1 MRPLLGHR
9 WSVFAVAFAPD
20 DPTCLASAGTDRV
33 VRVWDTTTGAV
44 TREVRGPG
52 LGEVRRLA
60 WTPSGRFLVGGDR
73 LGQAFRWEQTTGE
86 FLVQPLEPGRAVSG
100 LVVLDEGPRLLAT
113 GAAGDR
119 PGGPGYLAR
128 WHLLTRAATRE
139 MWPAAIRAVAAEPDG
154 PRLALAEEG
163 RRVVVADRDA
173 LHRPGWVTNPP
184 STAVALA
191 FAPGQLAV
199 ARGMVIDLWDLAT
212 REHCRTLAGH
222 RSVVTCLAVTPD
234 GRLLLSGGQDRK
246 VRVWSLPDGGPVAAH
261 DWEVGPVTGLAVAPD
276 GQTAA
281 ACGEKAAV
289 VVWDLDYRC

>member
-20 DPTCLASAGTDRV
+20 EPTRLASAGTDRV
-33 VRVWDTTTGAV
+33 VRVWDTATGAV
-44 TREVRGPG
+44 THEVRGPG

-60 WTPSGRFLVGGDR
+60 WTSSGRFLVGGDR
-73 LGQAFRWEQTTGE
+73 LGQVFRWERATGE
-86 FLVQPLEPGRAVSG
+86 FVLQPLEPGRAVNG
-100 LVVLDEGPRLLAT
+100 LVVSDEGSRFFVA
-113 GAAGDR
+113 GAASDGL
-119 PGGPGYLAR
+119 GGPGYLIR
-128 WHLLTRAATRE
+128 WHLLTRAVTRE

-173 LHRPGWVTNPP
+173 LHRPGWVMTPP

-199 ARGMVIDLWDLAT
+199 ARVLNIDLWDLAT
-212 REHCRTLAGH
+212 REHRRTLVGH

-281 ACGEKAAV
+281 VCGEKATV
-289 VVWDLDYRC
+289 VVWDLDYR